1 MFKQN
6 ISIIGIPILY
16 NIFQEIKDNLT
27 FEISNFKNIDSF
39 VKFSSEKK
47 YNDKNNIIVTTITN
61 KNFFLEKKNELK
73 NIIFLSQ

>member
-39 VKFSSEKK
+39 VKFSTEKK
-47 YNDKNNIIVTTITN
+47 
-61 KNFFLEKKNELK
+61 
-73 NIIFLSQ
+73 